1 MDQETPSFV
10 PPFQVRSYR
19 HHRKQQM
26 RAFDA
31 DQEQRRAKATRVY
44 DAHERQRMEER
55 TGKPGRRYIPMDDA
69 SRYVVYVE
77 RGHFTDIPIF
87 VPRGLEKRYL
97 DFRNLALHG
106 FDEDQ
111 LQRRQRAL
119 WIFDEDERTMKARD
133 QRTRDKSGL
142 PPVPDPND
150 MPQSLYCRPF
160 SRFDTVGYGIVERP
174 REQPRGAF
182 LLNSLN
188 QRDNMRAAIGF
199 WTWLGREEGTLQT
212 NEVNSHTP
220 TNRRKQ
226 VIPNPRPNRVATF
239 PPTLEENETE
249 LDRVPDIPRINP
261 TPRDN
266 VTDSPPPRVD
276 ASEHEGRTSPI
287 EMPGPIPNT
296 TDRPDKAQRPPRTRR
311 QTPSPD
317 DVRGTQG
324 HFTAGRNRY
333 PQYGDEC
340 LQGMYPQP
348 PIRGQQRAKARP
360 LIAKGPR
367 ARGHVELNPP
377 RVTRGRRW

>member
-1 MDQETPSFV
+1 
-10 PPFQVRSYR
+10 
-19 HHRKQQM
+19 M

-31 DQEQRRAKATRVY
+31 DQEQRRAEATRVY
-44 DAHERQRMEER
+44 DANEKQSMEER
-55 TGKPGRRYIPMDDA
+55 TVQPERGYVPMNDP
-69 SRYVVYVE
+69 SRYVAYEE
-77 RGHFTDIPIF
+77 RGQFSDIPTF
-87 VPRGLEKRYL
+87 VPRGSEKRYL
-97 DFRNLALHG
+97 NYRNWALHG

-133 QRTRDKSGL
+133 QRTRDNHKSGL
-142 PPVPDPND
+142 PPIPDPND

-160 SRFDTVGYGIVERP
+160 SRFDTIGYGLVERP
-174 REQPRGAF
+174 REKPRGAF

-220 TNRRKQ
+220 TNRREQ
-226 VIPNPRPNRVATF
+226 VNPNPRPNRIATF

-249 LDRVPDIPRINP
+249 LDSDPNIPRINP
-261 TPRDN
+261 NPRDKATN
-266 VTDSPPPRVD
+266 SPPPRAD
-276 ASEHEGRTSPI
+276 ASEHEGQTSPVETI
-287 EMPGPIPNT
+287 GPSPNT
-296 TDRPDKAQRPPRTRR
+296 ADRPDEAQRPPRTRR

-324 HFTAGRNRY
+324 HFTAGSNRY

-340 LQGMYPQP
+340 LQGMYPRP
-348 PIRGQQRAKARP
+348 PIRGRQ
-360 LIAKGPR
+360 R